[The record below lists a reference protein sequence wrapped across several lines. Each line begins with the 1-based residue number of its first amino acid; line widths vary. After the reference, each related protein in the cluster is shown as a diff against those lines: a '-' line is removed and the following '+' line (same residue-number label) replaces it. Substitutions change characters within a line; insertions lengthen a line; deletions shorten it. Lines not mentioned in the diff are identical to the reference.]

1 MPQFSVRVRRVKGEP
16 YLARGF
22 PLRRR
27 LVLVGQVHEVV
38 GKGSVVVV
46 LQTTWSD
53 FADDEGGYVGLRKTS
68 FWMPAEVA
76 NDARGGLE
84 ARYRMSKGD
93 WHFYF

>member
-16 YLARGF
+16 YLPRGF

-38 GKGSVVVV
+38 GKGGVIVV

-53 FADDEGGYVGLRKTS
+53 FADDEGGYVGLRKTC
-68 FWMPAEVA
+68 FGMPAEVA
-76 NDARGGLE
+76 NDARGGLK

-93 WHFYF
+93 WHFF